1 MRRTRLI
8 GLLILL
14 AFAGLLYAF
23 TLDDGLRPGELEGG
37 DLITHQYA
45 QVLGRPGNAPGYPLY
60 TMGGWLWF
68 HAGRV
73 LSGPDA
79 NPIPILSSY
88 STLWALVA
96 LALLYLLLIEVG
108 APWSVALLTSAFY
121 AVTYFFW
128 YYAVTTEQYTSSVA
142 WTLAVVYLAFL
153 WQRTR
158 RDGYLFGL
166 ALLTGVGLAHQLTVL
181 LIVPPLLWFV
191 LGLEPGLLRRPK
203 LLALSAGLVALPL
216 LSYAFVYLSGAR
228 HPEWRGVGEWESTAA
243 WFLSFISTAQ
253 GRGELTWSL
262 RPFLTAEF
270 PALIPREMTWPG
282 LIGGFA
288 GLALLG
294 RRRAIFLYATLALYL
309 LFAWVDRLGNW
320 YQVIMPCYALLALGL
335 GRLAAWAFSAARGR
349 AGQTLVLAA
358 LTALVIYRG
367 VASYPGADAS
377 NRADDTGLDPGW
389 AILADHPPE
398 GTAVLSTLSE
408 SLALDYL
415 ARIWGVRPDL
425 RVVTAPEAQ
434 AVLGART
441 PLLAAT
447 EAALPLVP
455 VEIDPEARFS
465 ALGRTLAGVSVSPNT
480 RPLWNSEAGQALAW
494 EHDFG
499 AELRLNGARR
509 VQNPATGEVVLL
521 LAWEA
526 LQPTQDW
533 AVSVRLKQGGA
544 EIAQV
549 DNLHPVMGAYPMR
562 RWTPGEIVGDAYA
575 FPAEVAAGADGAQ
588 VILYRQRGNGTFEN
602 LDAADFKLP

>member
-1 MRRTRLI
+1 M
-8 GLLILL
+8 
-14 AFAGLLYAF
+14 
-23 TLDDGLRPGELEGG
+23 
-37 DLITHQYA
+37 
-45 QVLGRPGNAPGYPLY
+45 
-60 TMGGWLWF
+60 
-68 HAGRV
+68 
-73 LSGPDA
+73 
-79 NPIPILSSY
+79 
-88 STLWALVA
+88 
-96 LALLYLLLIEVG
+96 ALL
-108 APWSVALLTSAFY
+108 SSAFY

-166 ALLTGVGLAHQLTVL
+166 ALLIGVGLAHQLTVL

-191 LGLEPGLLRRPK
+191 LGLEPALLRRPK
-203 LLALSAGLVALPL
+203 LLALCAGLVALPL

-228 HPEWRGVGEWESTAA
+228 HPEWRGMGEWESTAS
-243 WFLSFISTAQ
+243 WFFSFVSTAQ

-294 RRRAIFLYATLALYL
+294 RRRAIFLYATLAFYL
-309 LFAWVDRLGNW
+309 LFAWIDRLGNW

-335 GRLAAWAFSAARGR
+335 GRLATWAFSAARGR
-349 AGQTLVLAA
+349 AGRALVLAA

-367 VASYPGADAS
+367 VTSYSEADSS
-377 NRADDTGLDPGW
+377 NRADDTGLNPGW
-389 AILADHPPE
+389 AILADQPPE
-398 GTAVLSTLSE
+398 GTAVLGTLPE

-415 ARIWGVRPDL
+415 THIRGARPDL
-425 RVVTAPEAQ
+425 YTVTAPEAQ
-434 AVLGART
+434 KVLGAGT

-455 VEIDPEARFS
+455 VEVDPEAHFS
-465 ALGRTLAGVSVSPNT
+465 ALGRTLAGVSALPNT
-480 RPLWNSEAGQALAW
+480 RLLWDSGAGRALAW

-499 AELRLNGARR
+499 AELRLSGARR
-509 VQNPATGEVVLL
+509 VQNPATGEMVLL

-526 LQPTQDW
+526 MHPAQDW
-533 AVSVRLKQGGA
+533 AVSVRLTQGDA

-549 DNLHPVMGAYPMR
+549 DSLHPVMGAYPTL
-562 RWTPGEIVGDAYA
+562 RWTPGEVVGDAYA
-575 FPAEVAAGADGAQ
+575 FPAEVAAGADGAR
-588 VILYRQRGNGTFEN
+588 VILYRQLGDGTFEN
-602 LDAADFKLP
+602 LDVADFKLP

>member
-1 MRRTRLI
+1 MRRNRLI
-8 GLLILL
+8 GLLTLL

-108 APWSVALLTSAFY
+108 APWPVALLTGAFY

-228 HPEWRGVGEWESTAA
+228 HPEWRGVGEWESTCGLVLELHLHGAGTGRVDVVAA
-243 WFLSFISTAQ
+243 PVPD
-253 GRGELTWSL
+253 R
-262 RPFLTAEF
+262 R
-270 PALIPREMTWPG
+270 IPRADPPRDDLAGADRRFRGAGAARQTPG
-282 LIGGFA
+282 DLPLCDA
-288 GLALLG
+288 GALSPLRLG
-294 RRRAIFLYATLALYL
+294 RSARQLVSGDHAVLRVA
-309 LFAWVDRLGNW
+309 G
-320 YQVIMPCYALLALGL
+320 
-335 GRLAAWAFSAARGR
+335 AWAGSVGCMGVFCGAGPGR
-349 AGQTLVLAA
+349 AGVGVGRADGARSSIAA
-358 LTALVIYRG
+358 LHHI
-367 VASYPGADAS
+367 PG
-377 NRADDTGLDPGW
+377 PM
-389 AILADHPPE
+389 
-398 GTAVLSTLSE
+398 
-408 SLALDYL
+408 
-415 ARIWGVRPDL
+415 
-425 RVVTAPEAQ
+425 
-434 AVLGART
+434 
-441 PLLAAT
+441 
-447 EAALPLVP
+447 
-455 VEIDPEARFS
+455 
-465 ALGRTLAGVSVSPNT
+465 
-480 RPLWNSEAGQALAW
+480 
-494 EHDFG
+494 
-499 AELRLNGARR
+499 
-509 VQNPATGEVVLL
+509 PATGR
-521 LAWEA
+521 
-526 LQPTQDW
+526 T
-533 AVSVRLKQGGA
+533 
-544 EIAQV
+544 I
-549 DNLHPVMGAYPMR
+549 
-562 RWTPGEIVGDAYA
+562 PG
-575 FPAEVAAGADGAQ
+575 
-588 VILYRQRGNGTFEN
+588 
-602 LDAADFKLP
+602 